1 MTEQDKN
8 YIERQSAFLFQ
19 RGVKP
24 EELQSLLKEK
34 LGEQY
39 QASGDDPL
47 QTKEKHREPVIRRL
61 IEAAEDMS
69 VNLNQILLAVSKLK
83 YDVKV
88 LSRPARQI
96 FSDLINYL
104 VAVSVVMIIIIYIFS
119 SSLAPQFESM
129 FAAFDRS
136 LPYLTQLVFR
146 SGLKVILIILPIVLI
161 VLTVMLNRTVRN
173 IYQLKIDTAS
183 WMLYTP
189 ILSRLVRT
197 YYSRLYVE
205 IYPFLRA
212 LAGNHDDLLERSRKI
227 VLGDNHELLG
237 SKETSIGHISR
248 CLQGADELGTLEQE
262 VDYWRDRLD
271 IELSTDLS
279 STREK
284 LTLLVNFVMGILVGI
299 VVIAIYLPIFKM
311 GAAV

>member
-34 LGEQY
+34 LGERY
-39 QASGDDPL
+39 QVPEEDPL
-47 QTKEKHREPVIRRL
+47 QSKQKHYEPLIKRLLEASEKMDI
-61 IEAAEDMS
+61 
-69 VNLNQILLAVSKLK
+69 NLNQALLAVTKLK
-83 YDVKV
+83 YDVEV
-88 LSRPARQI
+88 LSRPVRQI

-104 VAVSVVMIIIIYIFS
+104 VAVSVVMILIVFIFS

-129 FAAFDRS
+129 FAMFDRG
-136 LPYLTQLVFR
+136 LPYLTQLVFM
-146 SGLKVILIILPIVLI
+146 SGMKVILILLPILII
-161 VLTVMLNRTVRN
+161 VLTVMLNRTIRKV
-173 IYQLKIDTAS
+173 YQLKIDTAA

-205 IYPFLRA
+205 IYSFMRS
-212 LAGNHDDLLERSRKI
+212 LAGNHADLLEWSRKT
-227 VLGDNHELLG
+227 VLGDNNELLG
-237 SKETSIGHISR
+237 SRETSIGHISR
-248 CLQGADELGTLEQE
+248 CLQDADTLDTLAQE
-262 VDYWRDRLD
+262 VDYWRDKLD

-311 GAAV
+311 GAVI